1 MTAMTPDE
9 FARYMNSPIEYE
21 LGKATRA
28 GMTDAAQA
36 VKAAVQ
42 SSIMSKA
49 PNGLKTRKGGA
60 RGKVSAFYNVYG
72 HVNAFAIV
80 AARGPLPLIENDT
93 KPHIIAPSIGRAVGR
108 GAKAANARTSA
119 ARRTGYLGGALGR
132 RTGLLVTGSY
142 TPGGLATFA
151 RHPGTKG
158 SRPFAKAVDAIEDT
172 LPAHI
177 ERSLGPVGD

>member
-1 MTAMTPDE
+1 MSTMTPDE
-9 FARYMNSPIEYE
+9 FARWCGTPIEYE
-21 LGKATRA
+21 LGRATRE
-28 GMTDAAQA
+28 GMTNAAQA

-42 SSIMSKA
+42 SSISAKA

-60 RGKVSAFYNVYG
+60 RGKVSAFYNVHG
-72 HVNAFAIV
+72 HVNAFAVV

-93 KPHIIAPSIGRAVGR
+93 KPHIIAPSIGRVAGR
-108 GAKAANARTSA
+108 GAKAANARTRA

-132 RTGLLVTGSY
+132 RTGLLVTGTY

-151 RHPGTKG
+151 RHPGTRG
-158 SRPFAKAVDAIEDT
+158 SRPFAKAVDAVEGTI
-172 LPAHI
+172 PAFI

>member
-1 MTAMTPDE
+1 MTMTPEE
-9 FARYMNSPIEYE
+9 FALWCGRPLEYE

-28 GMTDAAQA
+28 GMTQTAQA

-42 SSIMSKA
+42 ASISAKA

-93 KPHIIAPSIGRAVGR
+93 PPHIIAVKVERARGKGAGRRNVIIR
-108 GAKAANARTSA
+108 
-119 ARRTGYLGGALGR
+119 ARRAEGSIEGLLGR

-142 TPGGLATFA
+142 SPGGLATFA
-151 RHPGTKG
+151 RHPGTRG
-158 SRPFAKAVDAIEDT
+158 SRPFAKAVDAVEGTVPGIIES
-172 LPAHI
+172 H
-177 ERSLGPVGD
+177 LGPVGD